1 MNKHTVDRW
10 IPLAYQVLE
19 TEYPDGVVKK
29 TVQGYFSTFGAAI
42 TTGSL
47 LATVCFFKQAGGSEQ
62 DKAVVY
68 RGIEAVLLKAG
79 VLSQKTTL
87 QTYVMDETQRDG
99 GYAAKENCINA
110 ALALKLALN
119 LFSLSEEGEEEKK

>member
-1 MNKHTVDRW
+1 MNKRTVDRW

-19 TEYPDGVVKK
+19 KEYRDRVVKK

-47 LATVCFFKQAGGSEQ
+47 LATVCFFKQPGRSEQ
-62 DKAVVY
+62 DKAIVY
-68 RGIEAVLLKAG
+68 RGIEEVLRAAKILKKETA
-79 VLSQKTTL
+79 L
-87 QTYVMDETQRDG
+87 QTYVMDETKRDG

-119 LFSLSEEGEEEKK
+119 LFTLSKEGDEEKP